1 MSNNSYSADK
11 NRILKHAKM
20 LCIFGVPEIFD
31 FCDIRTLSA
40 PSGHAMFANANDG
53 KHGTNVIIRQTLIIQ
68 KDLKTI
74 SKSSYYMAKLRKA
87 VAYRRLERPYTR
99 ISKFREK
106 SFIRTSP
113 SKKIIRFNM
122 GNPRKKFEYCLEL
135 VSKKDIQIR
144 DIAIESARQT
154 SNRVLEKKIG
164 NANFYF
170 HIRPYPHHILRENPL
185 AAGAGADR
193 FSTGMSHSF
202 GKPIG
207 SAVRVK
213 RGQIVMNLKV
223 DKINL
228 EAAHEA
234 LKKAAKKMPCS
245 FTIRMAKLK

>member
-1 MSNNSYSADK
+1 
-11 NRILKHAKM
+11 
-20 LCIFGVPEIFD
+20 
-31 FCDIRTLSA
+31 
-40 PSGHAMFANANDG
+40 
-53 KHGTNVIIRQTLIIQ
+53 
-68 KDLKTI
+68 
-74 SKSSYYMAKLRKA
+74 MAKSRKA

-144 DIAIESARQT
+144 DNSIESARQT
-154 SNRVLEKKIG
+154 SNRVLEKKLG
-164 NANFYF
+164 TANFYF

-213 RGQIVMNLKV
+213 RGQTVMNLNV

-228 EAAHEA
+228 ETAKEA

-245 FTIRMAKLK
+245 FTIRMAELK